1 MFVKLAFRNVRRQ
14 LGNYLIYF
22 MTVSI
27 TVALM
32 FAVNNVI
39 YSPQMLQRAELMRE
53 LKSGLIGI
61 TVFVSLIVSFVLG
74 YATSFM
80 LKLRKREFGMY
91 LTLGMNR
98 RNILSLFVLE
108 TMLLG
113 FAALI
118 TGIILGLFL
127 YQGLMLLLVK
137 LLEIELLF
145 AAYSGKGFLLTA
157 VLVACVFVL
166 SSLSSAVYLKKV
178 SVYTL
183 LHADKVSEKK
193 VKHPVLWL
201 AAAIFSFGGILW
213 SCAAFYGALE
223 EIMKGFDSPN
233 GIIFGSLTILAVSI
247 ILFHIALAKSLLPML
262 LKSETLCAKGTNTF
276 TFRQLSSKLQSNSV
290 MAGFLAFLIAFAI
303 IGANCSFVQKV
314 SQNAALDRQYPFD
327 ITGSLDPDSGSP
339 FSEEEAERIIGEYA
353 QIEKKISYRVYTSG
367 SNDLYSFTKWS
378 GEGYEGLHDTF
389 LKESDYNLLLAELGR
404 DPIALDGEYI
414 ILANI
419 AQIAQVDFSDA
430 LLNLNGKEYRF
441 AGTLD
446 DMPLFSYFYFLAVIP
461 DEAAAGMETAESYV
475 VYDLKDEKYDAAA
488 LRADLTYSCVL
499 SGGLNSVRCDYELR
513 EYGRLQNNS
522 ITAIFVVGALYIA
535 IVFILMVMAIL
546 ALKTLSGLAED
557 RRRYELLCRL
567 GSSEKERSQTLF
579 RQIFSF
585 FALPF
590 VVPLLLSIPTAFI
603 CSEIMKMG
611 GFGAQSGEVIA
622 NAGII
627 ALVTALIYF
636 LYFVATY
643 LISKK
648 NVVPEA
654 QNFSTEA

>member
-1 MFVKLAFRNVRRQ
+1 
-14 LGNYLIYF
+14 
-22 MTVSI
+22 
-27 TVALM
+27 
-32 FAVNNVI
+32 
-39 YSPQMLQRAELMRE
+39 
-53 LKSGLIGI
+53 
-61 TVFVSLIVSFVLG
+61 
-74 YATSFM
+74 M

-98 RNILSLFVLE
+98 RNILSIFVLE

-137 LLEIELLF
+137 LLEIELSF
-145 AAYSGKGFLLTA
+145 AAYSVKGFLLTA

-166 SSLSSAVYLKKV
+166 SSLSSAAYLKKV

-201 AAAIFSFGGILW
+201 GAAILFFAGILW
-213 SCAAFYGALE
+213 SCFAFYGALE

-233 GIIFGSLTILAVSI
+233 GMIFGSLTVLAVSI

-314 SQNAALDRQYPFD
+314 SQNSALDRQYPFD
-327 ITGSLDPDSGSP
+327 ITGSLDSDSGSP
-339 FSEEEAERIIGEYA
+339 FSEAEAERIIGEYA

-414 ILANI
+414 ILANV

-446 DMPLFSYFYFLAVIP
+446 EMPLFSYFYFLAVIP
-461 DEAAAGMETAESYV
+461 DEAAAGMEIAESYV

-488 LRADLTYSCVL
+488 LRAALTYSYVL
-499 SGGLNSVRCDYELR
+499 SGGLNSLRCDYELR

-522 ITAIFVVGALYIA
+522 ITAIFVIGALYIA
-535 IVFILMVMAIL
+535 IVFVFMVMAIL

-557 RRRYELLCRL
+557 RRRYEILCRL

-648 NVVPEA
+648 NVVSEA
-654 QNFSTEA
+654 QNFSPEA

>member
-1 MFVKLAFRNVRRQ
+1 
-14 LGNYLIYF
+14 
-22 MTVSI
+22 
-27 TVALM
+27 
-32 FAVNNVI
+32 
-39 YSPQMLQRAELMRE
+39 MRE

-546 ALKTLSGLAED
+546 AFKTLSGLAED

>member
-1 MFVKLAFRNVRRQ
+1 
-14 LGNYLIYF
+14 
-22 MTVSI
+22 
-27 TVALM
+27 
-32 FAVNNVI
+32 
-39 YSPQMLQRAELMRE
+39 
-53 LKSGLIGI
+53 
-61 TVFVSLIVSFVLG
+61 
-74 YATSFM
+74 
-80 LKLRKREFGMY
+80 
-91 LTLGMNR
+91 
-98 RNILSLFVLE
+98 
-108 TMLLG
+108 
-113 FAALI
+113 
-118 TGIILGLFL
+118 
-127 YQGLMLLLVK
+127 
-137 LLEIELLF
+137 
-145 AAYSGKGFLLTA
+145 
-157 VLVACVFVL
+157 
-166 SSLSSAVYLKKV
+166 
-178 SVYTL
+178 
-183 LHADKVSEKK
+183 
-193 VKHPVLWL
+193 
-201 AAAIFSFGGILW
+201 
-213 SCAAFYGALE
+213 
-223 EIMKGFDSPN
+223 MKGFDSPN

-535 IVFILMVMAIL
+535 IVFIFMVMAIL

>member
-1 MFVKLAFRNVRRQ
+1 MFAKLAFRNVRRQ

-22 MTVSI
+22 ITVSI

-98 RNILSLFVLE
+98 RNILSIFVLE

-137 LLEIELLF
+137 LLEIELSF
-145 AAYSGKGFLLTA
+145 AAYSVKGFLLTA
-157 VLVACVFVL
+157 VLVVCVFVL
-166 SSLSSAVYLKKV
+166 SSLSSAAYLKKV

-201 AAAIFSFGGILW
+201 GAAILFFAGILW
-213 SCAAFYGALE
+213 SCFTFYGALE

-233 GIIFGSLTILAVSI
+233 GMIFGSLTVLAVSI

-314 SQNAALDRQYPFD
+314 SQNSALDRQYPFD
-327 ITGSLDPDSGSP
+327 ITGSLDSDSGSP
-339 FSEEEAERIIGEYA
+339 FSEAEAERIIGEYA

-414 ILANI
+414 ILANV

-446 DMPLFSYFYFLAVIP
+446 EMPLFSYFYFLAVIP
-461 DEAAAGMETAESYV
+461 DEAAAGMEIAESYV

-488 LRADLTYSCVL
+488 LRAALTYSYVL
-499 SGGLNSVRCDYELR
+499 SGGLNDYELR

-522 ITAIFVVGALYIA
+522 ITAIFVIGALYIA
-535 IVFILMVMAIL
+535 IVFVFMVMAIL

-557 RRRYELLCRL
+557 RRRYEILCRL

-648 NVVPEA
+648 NVVSEA
-654 QNFSTEA
+654 QNFSPEA